1 MRSMLL
7 ALGLLFGLSLGLAAC
22 GGAAQSTPTPAP
34 VQVTLTTNPN
44 PPAMGSVEMVFTVL
58 DPQGQPVENA
68 NVNVIASHT
77 EMGGMNMQGPATHQG
92 SGRYAI
98 TANYTMSGK
107 WLVTVEVKAEDLDY
121 RQDIDL
127 QVK

>member
-7 ALGLLFGLSLGLAAC
+7 ALGLLFGLSLGLVAC

-44 PPAMGSVEMVFTVL
+44 PPAPGSVEMVFTVL

-77 EMGGMNMQGPATHQG
+77 EMGGMNMQGPATHHG

-98 TANYTMSGK
+98 TANYSMSGK